1 MSDEQQGGS
10 TLSPSIVVL
19 KTGEKLITILQEVFE
34 GEGDERKGICLLMN
48 YPYELELVKAE
59 SQDNPEL
66 DLQVKYTKWCPYAV
80 DTQYR
85 IPYDGI
91 LTIGVP
97 DPGLSQVYQAKVDA
111 QQESNFRLQQEEIN
125 RAVNGESAS
134 EETEPAITPEVV

>member
-97 DPGLSQVYQAKVDA
+97 DPGLAQVYQAKVDA